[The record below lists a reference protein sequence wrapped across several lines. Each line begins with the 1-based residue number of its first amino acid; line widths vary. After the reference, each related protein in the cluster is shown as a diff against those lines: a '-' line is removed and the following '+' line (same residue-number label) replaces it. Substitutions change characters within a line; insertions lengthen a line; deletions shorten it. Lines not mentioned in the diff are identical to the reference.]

1 MEQKMNYYIGHS
13 KSHKGYVPEGEEIYG
28 SGKPDHK
35 EAFDIGFQ
43 AADDHPLVLAGT
55 PLIGANE
62 WPELPEFQSRVLA
75 YYDAVFALGHRLFD
89 AFALALGLPEGYF
102 KAMVTCPPSKLRLIH
117 YPLTPAPKMFP
128 VLVHTPTM
136 SASPCCSPT
145 SRVLKC

>member
-1 MEQKMNYYIGHS
+1 MNYYIGHS

-62 WPELPEFQSRVLA
+62 WPDLPDFRARCWPTTTRFSPSATVCSTLSPSR
-75 YYDAVFALGHRLFD
+75 
-89 AFALALGLPEGYF
+89 
-102 KAMVTCPPSKLRLIH
+102 
-117 YPLTPAPKMFP
+117 
-128 VLVHTPTM
+128 
-136 SASPCCSPT
+136 SACRKGISN
-145 SRVLKC
+145 RW